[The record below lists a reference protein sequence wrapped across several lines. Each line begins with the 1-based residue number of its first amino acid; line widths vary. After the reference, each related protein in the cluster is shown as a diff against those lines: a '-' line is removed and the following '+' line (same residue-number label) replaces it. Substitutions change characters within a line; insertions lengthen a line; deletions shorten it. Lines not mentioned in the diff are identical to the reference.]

1 MVAGFVANNS
11 DPGSPTISE
20 ERSQSLVDYSFFPS
34 DKSEFG
40 SCSRIWNE
48 TNPDDFSVSI
58 STLFPANNS
67 NSDANSESNE
77 TPPRLC
83 HYSNSIVSFF
93 SPARSQ
99 TDSSSENYEIII
111 PNPSITTPSSFS
123 HFFPLPNGQT
133 SLSIPLIFPPTMT
146 ETETEES
153 CSESNKTPRAEAQFS
168 CSIVSLFPPARSQ
181 TDSSSC
187 ENYEIIPTD
196 HSISASPRRTIRTAI
211 FKHLTEFLKP
221 KSNNSL
227 KFSHPKKNS
236 ILSAFSAA
244 IDLINII
251 HSKQFPLQMLLK
263 ATNNFSKDNKIE
275 TRSSGSAY
283 RAILSDG
290 REVAVKRKDN
300 DHAFQCELKTL
311 SRLNH
316 SNLIRLLGYCKD
328 RNVRI
333 LVYKY
338 MKNGTLYDHLHEL
351 KSTPLMSWATRIK
364 VALDAAR
371 GIEYLHVY
379 AVPPIIH
386 RNIKS
391 SNILLDDTWTA
402 KVSDFSLSEE
412 APEDEKSHH
421 WSDDNY
427 PVVGTIGYMDPEY
440 FVLQKLSTKIDVY
453 SFGVVLLEMLSG
465 YKAVHYLENGERRT
479 LVDFVVPYIVRHEI
493 HKVLDPK
500 VAPPTPFEMEA
511 LAYVG
516 FLALVCVSLRG
527 QDRPSMTEIVNSL
540 KSALD
545 TCRSEW

>member
-1 MVAGFVANNS
+1 M
-11 DPGSPTISE
+11 
-20 ERSQSLVDYSFFPS
+20 
-34 DKSEFG
+34 
-40 SCSRIWNE
+40 
-48 TNPDDFSVSI
+48 
-58 STLFPANNS
+58 LFRS
-67 NSDANSESNE
+67 NS
-77 TPPRLC
+77 P
-83 HYSNSIVSFF
+83 
-93 SPARSQ
+93 
-99 TDSSSENYEIII
+99 
-111 PNPSITTPSSFS
+111 
-123 HFFPLPNGQT
+123 
-133 SLSIPLIFPPTMT
+133 
-146 ETETEES
+146 
-153 CSESNKTPRAEAQFS
+153 
-168 CSIVSLFPPARSQ
+168 
-181 TDSSSC
+181 
-187 ENYEIIPTD
+187 
-196 HSISASPRRTIRTAI
+196 
-211 FKHLTEFLKP
+211 
-221 KSNNSL
+221 

-244 IDLINII
+244 KDLIDII

-290 REVAVKRKDN
+290 QEVAVKRKDN
-300 DHAFQCELKTL
+300 YHAFLCELKTL

-391 SNILLDDTWTA
+391 SNILLDATWTA

-412 APEDEKSHH
+412 APDDEKSHH

-440 FVLQKLSTKIDVY
+440 FVLQKLTTKIDVY

-493 HKVLDPK
+493 HRVLDPK
-500 VAPPTPFEMEA
+500 VTPPTPFEMEA

-527 QDRPSMTEIVNSL
+527 RDRPSMTEIVNSL

-545 TCRSEW
+545 ACRSEW